1 MTIFKIKFLS
11 RDLKLTFHLT
21 NQPLMSKSSS
31 IPKSQNSTLIPT
43 LIIAGLFFIFGFVT
57 WINGALIP
65 FMKTINELTDAQ
77 SYFVASAS
85 YISFVVMALPASYI
99 LNKIGYRKGMSLG
112 LFVMAI
118 GALVF
123 IPAAEARTYWLF
135 LTGIFIQ
142 GIGMTLLQTASN
154 PYITILGPIES
165 GAKRIAVMG
174 IANKVAGALGSLIF
188 GAILLS
194 GIDEVKEKVSTVSP
208 EEKAV
213 LLDTMADSVFMPYMI
228 MAIVL
233 FVLGLLIR
241 KAPLP
246 HVEPNPIEESTE
258 GGTTKTSIFQFP
270 HLWLGVLTLF
280 VYVGA
285 EVIAGDT
292 IIAYG
297 ISLGYSAQDAKYF
310 TTFTLMAMVVTY
322 GLGVVLIPKYIKQGT
337 ALKISALLGIIF
349 SICIIST
356 TGYTSILFVAA
367 LGIANALVWP
377 AVWPLTLEGLGKF
390 TKTASALLIMA
401 ISGGAII
408 PPLYGRL
415 VDSNKYELIA
425 SGFTE
430 ADAIATAA
438 TSSYWILLPCYAII
452 LFFALWGHN
461 YKSWKK

>member
-1 MTIFKIKFLS
+1 MSQTPA
-11 RDLKLTFHLT
+11 T
-21 NQPLMSKSSS
+21 MSKTS
-31 IPKSQNSTLIPT
+31 NNNLIPIA
-43 LIIAGLFFIFGFVT
+43 IIAGLFFIFGFVT

-65 FMKTINELTDAQ
+65 FMKTINELTDTQ

-99 LNKIGYRKGMSLG
+99 LSKIGYRKGMSLG
-112 LFVMAI
+112 LSIMAI

-123 IPAAEARTYWLF
+123 IPAAEARTYWVF

-142 GIGMTLLQTASN
+142 GVGMTLLQTAAN

-165 GAKRIAVMG
+165 GAKRIAIMG
-174 IANKVAGALGSLIF
+174 IANKTAGALGSLIF
-188 GAILLS
+188 GALLLS
-194 GIDEVKEKVSTVSP
+194 GIDEVKEKLGTVSV
-208 EEKAV
+208 EEKGQ
-213 LLDTMADSVFMPYMI
+213 LLDTMADSVFTPYLV
-228 MAIVL
+228 MALVL
-233 FVLGLLIR
+233 FVLAILIR

-246 HVEPNPIEESTE
+246 HVEAVPVEENNDGKTA
-258 GGTTKTSIFQFP
+258 KTSIFQFP

-297 ISLGYSAQDAKYF
+297 ISLGFPAYEAKFF
-310 TTFTLMAMVVTY
+310 TTLTLLAMVFTY
-322 GLGVVLIPKYIKQGT
+322 ALGVFLIPKYLKQGT
-337 ALKISALLGIIF
+337 ALRISAALGIIF
-349 SICIIST
+349 SVCILFT
-356 TGYTSILFVAA
+356 TGFTSILFVAA

-415 VDSNKYELIA
+415 VDSNKQELIA
-425 SGFTE
+425 NGIE
-430 ADAIATAA
+430 NADAIATAA
-438 TSSYWILLPCYAII
+438 TSSYWILIPCYAII
-452 LFFALWGHN
+452 LFFAIWGHK
-461 YKSWKK
+461 YKSWNRK